1 MISNY
6 ILLYARNIQ
15 YIYTVIVLAYTPR
28 ADLYIVGWNDDKYYY
43 HDYSN
48 EM

>member
-1 MISNY
+1 M
-6 ILLYARNIQ
+6 
-15 YIYTVIVLAYTPR
+15 VIVLAYTPR
-28 ADLYIVGWNDDKYYY
+28 ADLHIVDWNDDKYYY